1 MGKAS
6 IEEQTE
12 TYADGKQKGLFAA
25 INATTT
31 YGNYLEL
38 LPYTL
43 CIMTLY
49 TLGLKQPSKADLDII
64 RSRPVRTSRCTELH
78 KTQVCYEYGY
88 AQADT
93 IGRYRTF
100 PTRR

>member
-1 MGKAS
+1 MTQQGPGHGKAS

-38 LPYTL
+38 LPYTYMYYDYH
-43 CIMTLY
+43 IY
-49 TLGLKQPSKADLDII
+49 LG
-64 RSRPVRTSRCTELH
+64 
-78 KTQVCYEYGY
+78 
-88 AQADT
+88 
-93 IGRYRTF
+93 F
-100 PTRR
+100 

>member
-25 INATTT
+25 IMPTTT

-38 LPYTL
+38 LPYTY
-43 CIMTLY
+43 MY
-49 TLGLKQPSKADLDII
+49 
-64 RSRPVRTSRCTELH
+64 
-78 KTQVCYEYGY
+78 Y
-88 AQADT
+88 DT
-93 IGRYRTF
+93 IYLRF
-100 PTRR
+100 

>member
-1 MGKAS
+1 MHGKAS

-25 INATTT
+25 INAITT

-43 CIMTLY
+43 CIMTTLY
-49 TLGLKQPSKADLDII
+49 TLGFKTAEQGRFGYNEVPSC
-64 RSRPVRTSRCTELH
+64 TSRCNRT
-78 KTQVCYEYGY
+78 
-88 AQADT
+88 AQNSGMLRVRLRSSRYHT
-93 IGRYRTF
+93 I

>member
-12 TYADGKQKGLFAA
+12 TYADGKQRGLFAA

-38 LPYTL
+38 LPYTYMYHDYL
-43 CIMTLY
+43 IYL
-49 TLGLKQPSKADLDII
+49 
-64 RSRPVRTSRCTELH
+64 R
-78 KTQVCYEYGY
+78 
-88 AQADT
+88 
-93 IGRYRTF
+93 F
-100 PTRR
+100 

>member
-49 TLGLKQPSKADLDII
+49 TLGFKQPSKADLDIMKVP
-64 RSRPVRTSRCTELH
+64 SCTYQPLQPNCT
-78 KTQVCYEYGY
+78 KL
-88 AQADT
+88 
-93 IGRYRTF
+93 RYVT
-100 PTRR
+100 TTVTLKQIL

>member
-1 MGKAS
+1 MQRWCLELKTALNNECFSSIDDDGMGLQSSRARHSKGQGMGKAS

-38 LPYTL
+38 LPYTY
-43 CIMTLY
+43 MY
-49 TLGLKQPSKADLDII
+49 
-64 RSRPVRTSRCTELH
+64 
-78 KTQVCYEYGY
+78 Y
-88 AQADT
+88 DT
-93 IGRYRTF
+93 IYLRF
-100 PTRR
+100 

>member
-43 CIMTLY
+43 CIMTTLY
-49 TLGLKQPSKADLDII
+49 TLP
-64 RSRPVRTSRCTELH
+64 
-78 KTQVCYEYGY
+78 
-88 AQADT
+88 
-93 IGRYRTF
+93 
-100 PTRR
+100 